1 MLLPM
6 LTAFVIVQQQTLPLD
21 QFLAQVELRFPK
33 LIGAEA
39 ERLAVSAKRQ
49 AKQGAFDPQ
58 VTFGTEALRYNSAST
73 RGKAAAGASNELG
86 IEMATPYGLKLAA
99 GRNWNAGSVK
109 SPSSATGSEGSYFL
123 YGKLP
128 LARGG
133 GINEKLVGLTQ
144 AQLAEPAATLS
155 ITGLRQSTL
164 LEVALAYFEWSGAV
178 QKLQIT
184 QKLLDVGIFRA
195 TGLQKELGVGI
206 QARITIT
213 EAEAE
218 VERRRASFIKA
229 QRDLDK
235 ATFKLSKFA
244 WDGIDIFKLSPAPLS
259 QPELLPESAL
269 AAALER
275 AKELRPE
282 LKLIALQTESIR
294 LEGRLAQNDL
304 KPAVDLVFSPGADI
318 GNKSVGGT
326 YKFGI
331 SASIPLYQNDAK
343 GRREEALQKEQKL
356 TREAELVQRNIELE
370 VRDASNAMQ
379 RSHER
384 FLAARERYQ
393 KTKEVEEGELKLY
406 QRGLGTLFLV
416 NQREQ
421 ATAEAA
427 SLLIDI
433 QVEYEQARAAL
444 RAAQMGF

>member
-1 MLLPM
+1 MPFAIVISQQPPLLS
-6 LTAFVIVQQQTLPLD
+6 LEG
-21 QFLAQVELRFPK
+21 FLAQVELRFPK

-39 ERLAVSAKRQ
+39 ERLAISAKRQ

-58 VTFGTEALRYNSAST
+58 VTVGTEALRYNSAST
-73 RGKAAAGASNELG
+73 RGKASAGANNEIG
-86 IEMATPYGLKLAA
+86 IEVATPYGLKLAA
-99 GRNWNAGSVK
+99 GRDWNAGGVK
-109 SPSSATGSEGSYFL
+109 SPNSATGSEGNYFL

-128 LARGG
+128 LGRGG
-133 GINEKLVGLTQ
+133 GINEKLVALTQ
-144 AQLAEPAATLS
+144 ARLAEPAATLNVV
-155 ITGLRQSTL
+155 GLRQNTL
-164 LEVALAYFEWSGAV
+164 LEVSLAYFEWSGAV
-178 QKLQIT
+178 QKLQIA

-195 TGLQKELGVGI
+195 TGLQKELDTGI

-244 WDGIDIFKLSPAPLS
+244 WDGVDLFKLTPQPLS
-259 QPELLPESAL
+259 SPDLLTESAL
-269 AAALER
+269 ATALQR
-275 AKELRPE
+275 AQELRPE

-294 LEGRLAQNDL
+294 LEGKLAQNDL
-304 KPAVDLVFSPGADI
+304 KPAVDLVFSPGADF
-318 GNKSVGGT
+318 GNKSVGLN
-326 YKFGI
+326 YKVGVT
-331 SASIPLYQNDAK
+331 ASIPLNQNDAK
-343 GRREEALQKEQKL
+343 GRREEAFQKEQKF

-370 VRDASNAMQ
+370 VRDANNAIQ
-379 RSHER
+379 RTQQR
-384 FLAARERYQ
+384 FLAAQERYQ
-393 KTKEVEEGELKLY
+393 KTKEVEEGEIKLY

-433 QVEYEQARAAL
+433 QVEYEQARAAF
-444 RAAQMGF
+444 RAASMAL